1 MNKLSRQHLKTIK
14 GANASICNGCP
25 SHIMY
30 GPGSEHGGTCE
41 NYFALP
47 DYCKSKNCVGVSIYC
62 FEEGSY
68 K

>member
-1 MNKLSRQHLKTIK
+1 MKKLSRLILRNIN
-14 GANASICNGCP
+14 GDNISICNGCP

-30 GPGSEHGGTCE
+30 GPGPEYGGTCE

-47 DYCKSKNCVGVSIYC
+47 DYCRSKNCVGVSIYC
-62 FEEGSY
+62 FGDQ